1 LVNIHEPGPLEGRAE
16 RWPVLAVTG
25 AMEVRLAETDAE
37 VEAAQHLRYRVFYE
51 EMSAV
56 PSAEMRAQRL
66 DFDRFDEFCDHLLVV
81 DRSAFDEDGQPLVVG
96 TYRLIREEYAKKAG
110 GFYTLGEYEL
120 QPMLDAWP
128 RQTHWLELGR
138 SCILKEWRAKTS
150 TMQLLWRGLLTYC
163 ARFSSDVMFGCASLH
178 GTDPQALA
186 LPLSYLH
193 HYYPMPEALRVRARP
208 ELYTSMNLLPKDA
221 IDTKIALR
229 ALPPMIKGYLR
240 AGCLIGEGAVIDR
253 QFDTTDVFIYLPLK
267 DMDPRYMSR
276 FGSGT

>member
-1 LVNIHEPGPLEGRAE
+1 MVNIHEPGPLEGRAE

-25 AMEVRLAETDAE
+25 ALEVRLAETEAE

-56 PSAEMRAQRL
+56 PSLEMRAQRR
-66 DFDRFDEFCDHLLVV
+66 DFDRFDDFCDHLLVV
-81 DRSAFDEDGQPLVVG
+81 DRSVFDEDGQPLVVG
-96 TYRLIREEYAKKAG
+96 TYRLIREEYAAKAG
-110 GFYTLGEYEL
+110 GFYTLGEYDL
-120 QPMLDAWP
+120 SPMLNAWP
-128 RQTHWLELGR
+128 RSTHWLELGR
-138 SCILKEWRAKTS
+138 SCILKEWRSKTS
-150 TMQLLWRGLLTYC
+150 TMQLLWRGLLSYC

-193 HYYPMPEALRVRARP
+193 HYHAMPETLRVRARP
-208 ELYTSMNLLPKDA
+208 ELYTSMNLMPKEA
-221 IDTKIALR
+221 IDPKAALR
-229 ALPPMIKGYLR
+229 TLPPMIKGYLR
-240 AGCLIGEGAVIDR
+240 AGCLIGDGAVVDR

-267 DMDPRYMSR
+267 DMEPRYKSR